1 MFIVFEWVDGSGK
14 DTQLER
20 TISYLRKK
28 NKNIQIWTTKEP
40 TSNTPS
46 GKLILEKLKG
56 EGFSSP
62 YEALDL
68 YVKDR
73 EEQSVIRAEIKKH
86 STILWTRFDYST
98 YAYQGMMGLTF
109 EEVYQAHDYSKMV
122 IPDIT
127 FLLDISEENILK
139 RLESRGG
146 HKEVFENI
154 NFLTQVRNKYLEVVD
169 KLSSQRNIVIID
181 ANGTIDEVFALIQT
195 ELDKYF

>member
-1 MFIVFEWVDGSGK
+1 
-14 DTQLER
+14 
-20 TISYLRKK
+20 
-28 NKNIQIWTTKEP
+28 
-40 TSNTPS
+40 
-46 GKLILEKLKG
+46 
-56 EGFSSP
+56 
-62 YEALDL
+62 
-68 YVKDR
+68 
-73 EEQSVIRAEIKKH
+73 
-86 STILWTRFDYST
+86 
-98 YAYQGMMGLTF
+98 MMGLTF
-109 EEVYQAHDYSKMV
+109 EEVYKAHDYSKMV